1 MVTAE
6 AARTPAKGIE
16 TREPDVEKVPSF
28 RALGLH
34 AGARHRLAV
43 SNMIIYFIIV
53 NFMIIYSELK
63 KETKLQTLREIRECF
78 LHT

>member
-1 MVTAE
+1 MRIAFRPRRREEEGSYSMVTAE

-43 SNMIIYFIIV
+43 SNIIIYFIIY
-53 NFMIIYSELK
+53 FKRPTS
-63 KETKLQTLREIRECF
+63 T
-78 LHT
+78 